1 MSGIRRA
8 RFKRVRRKIFAFEI
22 LPIEFRVEI
31 SQRRNSTDEI
41 LFQRQAVRISTSAS
55 THKI

>member
-1 MSGIRRA
+1 MT
-8 RFKRVRRKIFAFEI
+8 FEI
-22 LPIEFRVEI
+22 LPIEFRIEI